1 MSASLSEGA
10 SRDGY
15 GRALLRLSED
25 PRVVVLE
32 ADLGKSTKSC
42 HFRTDHPERTVSL
55 GIAEQNMMLVASGMA
70 ASGKIPFASTFAI
83 FCERAF
89 EQIRNGI
96 ARPGLAVHVCGSH
109 GGIHTGSDGS
119 SAQSIED
126 LAIYRTLPGM
136 TVLHPCDDLSAEEL
150 TIQLKDIEGPSYM
163 RTARNKTK
171 RLYDGD
177 SVGGLKIGSGSVL
190 REGMDVAILSC
201 GVMVEQSLEA
211 AADLSKEGIESTVVD
226 MHTIK
231 PLDDTLLDRLSE
243 ECGCLVTAED
253 HSVIGGLG
261 SAVSEWLSLNRPIPL
276 EMVGVADRF
285 GESGDSD
292 DLMRIMGLTSAEI
305 FGAAKRSIDRR
316 NTVP

>member
-1 MSASLSEGA
+1 MSAPSSGGA

-55 GIAEQNMMLVASGMA
+55 GVAEQNMMLVAAGMA
-70 ASGKIPFASTFAI
+70 SSGKIPFASTFAI

-126 LAIYRTLPGM
+126 MAIFRTLPGM
-136 TVLHPCDDLSAEEL
+136 TVVHPCDDLSAEEL
-150 TIQLKDIEGPSYM
+150 TVQLKDIGGPSYM

-171 RLYDGD
+171 RLYDDD
-177 SVGGLKIGSGSVL
+177 SVEGLKIGSGSVL
-190 REGMDVAILSC
+190 REGEDVAILSC
-201 GVMVEQSLEA
+201 GVMVERSLEA
-211 AADLSKEGIESTVVD
+211 AFDLSKEGIESTVVD

-231 PLDDTLLDRLSE
+231 PLDAPLLDRVSK

-261 SAVSEWLSLNRPIPL
+261 SAVAEWLSFNRPIPL

-292 DLMRIMGLTSAEI
+292 DLMLILGLTSAEI
-305 FGAAKRSIDRR
+305 SDAAKRSIDRR
-316 NTVP
+316 NIIP

>member
-136 TVLHPCDDLSAEEL
+136 TVIHPCDDLSAEEL